1 MIGFLVVVMLA
12 VLVIRWV
19 VLHNRF
25 HDLEERIALL
35 SGFAVRQSQVKELTD
50 RLIRLEQSVAEL
62 RMRAAPVV
70 ERTEPIVAAPQP
82 VVQLVAPPRIAPPI
96 AQPTAPV
103 VTEAAVAPPPAEIPV
118 FAPVPWTRPVI
129 VPPSAP
135 QPAAPSSGDRLRA
148 FLGNDEWEALLGGS
162 LLNKVGAVVLVIGI
176 ALFLAYS
183 FGRMSAAGRASLAI
197 SASAAI
203 LGAGIWAERRAP
215 YRLFARGL
223 IGAGWAALYA
233 TAYAI
238 YALPAAR
245 IIENPFAG
253 SIVLLLV
260 AAGMIGHSLRYRAQA
275 VTATAYFA
283 AFAALAATP
292 STPFAVVSL
301 VPLAASLLY
310 LANRFEWNSMALFGL
325 VATYATCIARGS
337 SDAPLPSTQS
347 LFLAY
352 WLLFEAFDLLR
363 VRSGAA
369 PRIAPCA
376 ALRKHSA
383 GAEFIAPL
391 NAAAFL
397 ALSYMAWSQ
406 KAPEMLW
413 LAAAYGA
420 ALYLGDAIV
429 RAMLLPPSA
438 LEPDADLAARLRQG
452 SYEFS
457 LVLAAVLGGL
467 AIVGKVPGVWSSVGL
482 AAEAELLYLAGVRF
496 RAGFMRGCGMAA
508 FVFSLGRLATQ
519 DSSNGH
525 TAVLGH
531 ATWNWTPP
539 ALFHAFL
546 FYVNR
551 VLKQPNALASSM
563 ATALVAATLAAEIPE
578 RYVGASW
585 LLFALILLELGLRKR
600 LREFRLQA
608 YTLAVAGAAASA
620 YVHIASHVNMS
631 WEGLALSLA
640 AAYACAL
647 RSRWHSGALDQ
658 DERDFFAT
666 GASVAT
672 AALAAILIWNTVPA
686 AYVALAWIL
695 LALVLFEAGNR
706 ALIRELRT
714 MSWAIAAFG
723 ASALIGMHAEHFVKF
738 PSVEVWASYLAAC
751 LAAWAMTARAVV
763 WPPANLGA
771 GERGAFA
778 DLMSAAGVFAA
789 MAFVWLVLPDP
800 LVTPAW
806 AALGMA
812 MAEIGVLAST
822 ASLGFV
828 ATAVLALT
836 LARALTFDMG
846 NAALWNGLSER
857 VLSTLPP
864 IAALYSMAYRVGAR
878 IGGRIG
884 RAYLWAASATAAILI
899 AVEMPGVRVPLG
911 WTAFSLALLAV
922 GLRFRVRDLR
932 VQGYVLAVLAF
943 PLALADTYPPQVSIC
958 AAIVAGFYAAEYLIA
973 SARLAG
979 KEHNA
984 ATMFSLFG
992 TVLLA
997 ALLYGRVSGG
1007 LFTVALGLEG
1017 LALLGAGF
1025 PLRERILRLQGLALL
1040 LACILKLFV
1049 YDLRNL
1055 ETMYRILSFIA
1066 LGLIMLSVSW
1076 IYTRFRE
1083 HIRRL
1088 L

>member
-1 MIGFLVVVMLA
+1 MTGFLVLLI
-12 VLVIRWV
+12 LVGMVAGWV
-19 VLHNRF
+19 VLSNRF
-25 HDLEERIALL
+25 QNMERRLALL
-35 SGFAVRQSQVKELTD
+35 SGFAARQSEVKELTD
-50 RLIRLEQSVAEL
+50 RLTRLERSVAEL
-62 RMRAAPVV
+62 RMPAPPVFEPVEPVAEAPPVV
-70 ERTEPIVAAPQP
+70 PPVASPA
-82 VVQLVAPPRIAPPI
+82 AA
-96 AQPTAPV
+96 
-103 VTEAAVAPPPAEIPV
+103 TEAVVAPPAEIPI
-118 FAPVPWTRPVI
+118 FASVPSARPVI

-135 QPAAPSSGDRLRA
+135 VLTAPSSSDRLRA
-148 FLGNDEWEALLGGS
+148 LFGNDEWEALLGGS

-183 FGRMSAAGRASLAI
+183 FGRMTAAGRASLAI

-203 LGAGIWAERRAP
+203 LGAGIWTERRAA
-215 YRLFARGL
+215 YRIFARGL

-253 SIVLLLV
+253 SIVLLVV

-292 STPFAVVSL
+292 STPFAVASL

-310 LANRFEWNSMALFGL
+310 LANRFEWNSMALIGL

-337 SDAPLPSTQS
+337 SDASLASTQM

-352 WLLFEAFDLLR
+352 WLLFEGFDLLR
-363 VRSGAA
+363 VHKRRPADRTGSSAEW
-369 PRIAPCA
+369 IA
-376 ALRKHSA
+376 L
-383 GAEFIAPL
+383 L
-391 NAAAFL
+391 NAMAFL
-397 ALSYMAWSQ
+397 ALSYMAWSE

-420 ALYLGDAIV
+420 ALYLSDAV
-429 RAMLLPPSA
+429 ARALLPASA
-438 LEPDADLAARLRQG
+438 MEPDADLAARLRQG

-482 AAEAELLYLAGVRF
+482 ATEAELLYLAGVGF
-496 RAGFMRGCGMAA
+496 RSGFMRGCGAVA
-508 FVFSLGRLATQ
+508 FAFSLGNLATRN
-519 DSSNGH
+519 SSYSQS
-525 TAVLGH
+525 TVLGH

-563 ATALVAATLAAEIPE
+563 AAALVAAALAAEMPE
-578 RYVGASW
+578 QYAGASW
-585 LLFALILLELGLRKR
+585 LLFGLILLELGLRQR
-600 LREFRLQA
+600 LPEFRLQA
-608 YTLAVAGAAASA
+608 YVAAAGGAAASA
-620 YVHIASHVNMS
+620 YVHIAHHVNMP
-631 WEGLALSLA
+631 WEGLALALIV
-640 AAYACAL
+640 AYAYAL
-647 RSRWHSGALDQ
+647 RSRWHGGALED
-658 DERDFFAT
+658 DERDFLAA
-666 GASVAT
+666 GASAAT

-686 AYVALAWIL
+686 AYAALAWIL
-695 LALVLFEAGNR
+695 LALLLFEAGNR

-714 MSWAIAAFG
+714 MSWAIAALG
-723 ASALIGMHAEHFVKF
+723 GGEVVWTHAEHFTKF
-738 PSVEVWASYLAAC
+738 PNVDVWASYLAAC
-751 LAAWAMTARAVV
+751 LAAWAVTARVVV

-771 GERGAFA
+771 GERAAFA
-778 DLMSAAGVFAA
+778 DWMNTAGAFAA
-789 MAFVWLVLPDP
+789 MALAWLVLPDA
-800 LVTPAW
+800 LITPVW
-806 AALGMA
+806 AALGVA
-812 MAEIGVLAST
+812 VAEIGVLAST
-822 ASLGFV
+822 ASLGLPSFELV
-828 ATAVLALT
+828 GAAVLLLT
-836 LARALTFDMG
+836 LARTLTFDIG
-846 NAALWNGLSER
+846 NATLWNGLSER
-857 VLSTLPP
+857 VLSALPL
-864 IAALYSMAYRVGAR
+864 IAALYWMAYRPA
-878 IGGRIG
+878 GRIG

-899 AVEMPGVRVPLG
+899 AVEMPGVRAPLG
-911 WTAFSLALLAV
+911 WTAFSVALLAV
-922 GLRFRVRDLR
+922 GLRFGVRDLR
-932 VQGYVLAVLAF
+932 MQSYTLAVLAF
-943 PLALADTYPPQVSIC
+943 PLALADTYPPQVLIC
-958 AAIVAGFYAAEYLIA
+958 AAVVAGFYAAEYLTA
-973 SARLAG
+973 RGRLAG

-1083 HIRRL
+1083 HVRRL

>member
-1 MIGFLVVVMLA
+1 MIGFLI
-12 VLVIRWV
+12 LVIFVAV
-19 VLHNRF
+19 VTAWMVLNNRF
-25 HDLEERIALL
+25 QDMEQRLALVR
-35 SGFAVRQSQVKELTD
+35 GFAARQSEVRELTD
-50 RLIRLEQSVAEL
+50 RLTRLEQSVAAL
-62 RMRAAPVV
+62 RMPEAPVV
-70 ERTEPIVAAPQP
+70 ERAEPVTEAPQP
-82 VVQLVAPPRIAPPI
+82 VVPPVAPPRIVPPVAQSS
-96 AQPTAPV
+96 AQPTEPVAAEAP
-103 VTEAAVAPPPAEIPV
+103 VAPPPPTIP
-118 FAPVPWTRPVI
+118 TRPVI
-129 VPPSAP
+129 VPPPVP
-135 QPAAPSSGDRLRA
+135 QPAVPSSGDRLRA
-148 FLGNDEWEALLGGS
+148 LLGNDEWEALLGGS

-183 FGRMSAAGRASLAI
+183 FGRMSAAGRATLAV

-203 LGAGIWAERRAP
+203 LGAGIWTERRAA

-238 YALPAAR
+238 YALPQAR
-245 IIENPFAG
+245 IIENPFVG
-253 SIVLLLV
+253 SIGLLLV

-310 LANRFEWNSMALFGL
+310 LANRFEWNSMGLFGL

-337 SDAPLPSTQS
+337 SNAPLASTQM

-352 WLLFEAFDLLR
+352 WLLFDGFDLLR
-363 VRSGAA
+363 VRKRQSTYT
-369 PRIAPCA
+369 
-376 ALRKHSA
+376 SA
-383 GAEFIAPL
+383 EWIAPL
-391 NAAAFL
+391 NALAFL
-397 ALSYMAWSQ
+397 ALSYLAWSQ

-420 ALYLGDAIV
+420 ALYLGDAVV
-429 RAMLLPPSA
+429 RALLLPPST
-438 LEPDADLAARLRQG
+438 LEPDADLAAHLRKG

-457 LVLAAVLGGL
+457 LVLAAVLGSL

-482 AAEAELLYLAGVRF
+482 AVEAELLYLAGVGF
-496 RAGFMRGCGMAA
+496 RAGFMRGCGAAA
-508 FVFSLGRLATQ
+508 FAFSLGRLATQ
-519 DSSNGH
+519 DSSYGQS
-525 TAVLGH
+525 TVLGH

-539 ALFHAFL
+539 VLFHAFL

-551 VLKQPNALASSM
+551 VLKQPNAIASSIS
-563 ATALVAATLAAEIPE
+563 TALVAAVLAAEMPE

-600 LREFRLQA
+600 LPEFRLQA
-608 YTLAVAGAAASA
+608 YTLATAGAVASA
-620 YVHIASHVNMS
+620 YLHIADHLHIS
-631 WEGLALSLA
+631 WVGLALSLA

-647 RSRWHSGALDQ
+647 RSRWHGGALVD
-658 DERDFFAT
+658 DERHFLAT
-666 GASVAT
+666 GASAAT
-672 AALAAILIWNTVPA
+672 AVLAAILIWNTVPA
-686 AYVALAWIL
+686 EYVALAWVL

-714 MSWAIAAFG
+714 MSWAIAALGGG
-723 ASALIGMHAEHFVKF
+723 AVVWTHAEHFVKF
-738 PSVEVWASYLAAC
+738 PSVEVWVTYLAAC
-751 LAAWAMTARAVV
+751 LVAWAIAARTVV

-771 GERGAFA
+771 PERAAFA
-778 DLMSAAGVFAA
+778 DLMSAAGAFAA
-789 MAFVWLVLPDP
+789 MALVWLVLPDP

-806 AALGMA
+806 AVLGVA
-812 MAEIGVLAST
+812 VAEIGVLAST
-822 ASLGFV
+822 ASFGLASFELVG
-828 ATAVLALT
+828 AAVLALT
-836 LARALTFDMG
+836 LARTLTFDIG

-857 VLSTLPP
+857 VLSALPL
-864 IAALYSMAYRVGAR
+864 IAALYWMAHRLGAR
-878 IGGRIG
+878 TGDRIG

-899 AVEMPGVRVPLG
+899 AVEMPGVRLPLG
-911 WTAFSLALLAV
+911 WTTFSVALLAA
-922 GLRFRVRDLR
+922 GLRFRVGDLR
-932 VQGYVLAVLAF
+932 VQSYTLAVLAF

-958 AAIVAGFYAAEYLIA
+958 AAIVAGFYAAEYLA
-973 SARLAG
+973 ARARLAG
-979 KEHNA
+979 REQNA

-1083 HIRRL
+1083 HVRRL

>member
-1 MIGFLVVVMLA
+1 MIGFLV
-12 VLVIRWV
+12 LVILVAMVAGWV
-19 VLHNRF
+19 ALHNRF
-25 HDLEERIALL
+25 HNMEQRIAVL
-35 SGFAVRQSQVKELTD
+35 SGSAARQSQVKELTD
-50 RLIRLEQSVAEL
+50 RLTRLERSVAEL
-62 RMRAAPVV
+62 RMPQTPVV
-70 ERTEPIVAAPQP
+70 ERVEPVVVAPQP
-82 VVQLVAPPRIAPPI
+82 VVHPT
-96 AQPTAPV
+96 AQPSPPV
-103 VTEAAVAPPPAEIPV
+103 FTEAAVAPPAEVPV
-118 FAPVPWTRPVI
+118 FAPVPWTRPVVI
-129 VPPSAP
+129 LPPAP
-135 QPAAPSSGDRLRA
+135 KPAAPSSADRLRA

-183 FGRMSAAGRASLAI
+183 FGRMSAAGRASLAL

-203 LGAGIWAERRAP
+203 LGAGIWTERRAA

-238 YALPAAR
+238 YALPQAR
-245 IIENPFAG
+245 IIENPFVG

-292 STPFAVVSL
+292 STPFAVISL

-310 LANRFEWNSMALFGL
+310 LANRFQWNSMALFGL
-325 VATYATCIARGS
+325 AATYATCIARGS
-337 SDAPLPSTQS
+337 SDAPLASTQS

-363 VRSGAA
+363 IRGGAGLLTT
-369 PRIAPCA
+369 PRA
-376 ALRKHSA
+376 ALRKNST
-383 GAEFIAPL
+383 GVEFIAPL

-397 ALSYMAWSQ
+397 ALSYTVWSQ
-406 KAPEMLW
+406 KAPELLW

-420 ALYLGDAIV
+420 ALYLGDAIA
-429 RAMLLPPSA
+429 RALLLPPSA
-438 LEPDADLAARLRQG
+438 LARDADLTARLRQG

-496 RAGFMRGCGMAA
+496 RAGFVRGCGAAA
-508 FVFSLGRLATQ
+508 FAFSLGRLATQ
-519 DSSNGH
+519 DSSYGQS
-525 TAVLGH
+525 AVLGH

-539 ALFHAFL
+539 ALFQAFL

-551 VLKQPNALASSM
+551 ALKQPNALASSL
-563 ATALVAATLAAEIPE
+563 AAALVAAVLAAEMPAG
-578 RYVGASW
+578 YVGASW

-600 LREFRLQA
+600 LPEFRLQA
-608 YTLAVAGAAASA
+608 YALAAAGAVASA
-620 YVHIASHVNMS
+620 YAHIVYHLNMP

-647 RSRWHSGALDQ
+647 RARWHGGALGD
-658 DERDFFAT
+658 DERSMLGT
-666 GASVAT
+666 GASAAT
-672 AALAAILIWNTVPA
+672 AALAAILIWTTVPP

-714 MSWAIAAFG
+714 MSWAIAALGGG
-723 ASALIGMHAEHFVKF
+723 AVVWTHAEHFVKF
-738 PSVEVWASYLAAC
+738 AGVEVWGSYLGAC
-751 LAAWAMTARAVV
+751 LAAWAMAARAVV

-771 GERGAFA
+771 GERAAFADWMNAAGAFA
-778 DLMSAAGVFAA
+778 AMVF
-789 MAFVWLVLPDP
+789 MWLVLPDP

-806 AALGMA
+806 AVLGLA
-812 MAEIGVLAST
+812 VAEIGVLAST
-822 ASLGFV
+822 AALGLGSFELASFELV
-828 ATAVLALT
+828 GAAVLALT
-836 LARALTFDMG
+836 LARALTFDVG
-846 NAALWNGLSER
+846 NATQWNALSER
-857 VLSTLPP
+857 VLSTLPL
-864 IAALYSMAYRVGAR
+864 IAALYWMAYRPA
-878 IGGRIG
+878 GRIG
-884 RAYLWAASATAAILI
+884 RAYLWTASATAAILI
-899 AVEMPGVRVPLG
+899 AVEMPGVLLPLG
-911 WTAFSLALLAV
+911 WMVFSVALLAAA
-922 GLRFRVRDLR
+922 LRFRVRDLR
-932 VQGYVLAVLAF
+932 VQSYVLAVLAF
-943 PLALADTYPPQVSIC
+943 PLALADTEPPQVWIC
-958 AAIVAGFYAAEYLIA
+958 AAMVAGFYAAEYLTA
-973 SARLAG
+973 RARLAG
-979 KEHNA
+979 KEHHA
-984 ATMFSLFG
+984 ATMFSLLG
-992 TVLLA
+992 TCLLA

-1007 LFTVALGLEG
+1007 LFTVALGFEG

-1066 LGLIMLSVSW
+1066 LGLIMLCVSW

>member
-1 MIGFLVVVMLA
+1 MIGFLF
-12 VLVIRWV
+12 LVILVAMAAGWV

-25 HDLEERIALL
+25 YDLEQRLATLNGL
-35 SGFAVRQSQVKELTD
+35 AVRQSQVTELTD
-50 RLIRLEQSVAEL
+50 RLTRLERSVAEL
-62 RMRAAPVV
+62 RMPELRTPELPLVERAEPVV
-70 ERTEPIVAAPQP
+70 AAEPVAHPA
-82 VVQLVAPPRIAPPI
+82 
-96 AQPTAPV
+96 APV
-103 VTEAAVAPPPAEIPV
+103 VTEAAVAPPAEIPV
-118 FAPVPWTRPVI
+118 FAPVARTAPVI
-129 VPPSAP
+129 VPPLAP
-135 QPAAPSSGDRLRA
+135 RPVAPSSADRLRA

-183 FGRMSAAGRASLAI
+183 FGRMSAAGRASLALA
-197 SASAAI
+197 ASAAI
-203 LGAGIWAERRAP
+203 LGAGIWTERRAP

-245 IIENPFAG
+245 IIESPFAG

-260 AAGMIGHSLRYRAQA
+260 AAGMIGHSLRYRAQT

-310 LANRFEWNSMALFGL
+310 LANRFEWSSMALFGL
-325 VATYATCIARGS
+325 AATYATCIARGS
-337 SDAPLPSTQS
+337 SNAPLASTQS

-352 WLLFEAFDLLR
+352 WLLFEVFDLLR
-363 VRSGAA
+363 VHGGAA
-369 PRIAPCA
+369 PWA
-376 ALRKHSA
+376 ARRRNSA
-383 GAEFIAPL
+383 AEFIAPL

-397 ALSYMAWSQ
+397 ALSYLAWSQ
-406 KAPEMLW
+406 KAPELLW
-413 LAAAYGA
+413 MAAAYGA
-420 ALYLGDAIV
+420 ALYLCDAVV
-429 RAMLLPPSA
+429 RALLLPASA

-482 AAEAELLYLAGVRF
+482 AVEAELLYLAGVRF
-496 RAGFMRGCGMAA
+496 RAGFMRGCGVAA
-508 FVFSLGRLATQ
+508 FVFSLGSLAAQ
-519 DSSNGH
+519 DSSYSQS
-525 TAVLGH
+525 TVLGH

-551 VLKQPNALASSM
+551 VLKQPNKLASSM
-563 ATALVAATLAAEIPE
+563 AAVLVAAVLAAEMPE
-578 RYVGASW
+578 GYIGASW
-585 LLFALILLELGLRKR
+585 LLFALMLLELGLRKR
-600 LREFRLQA
+600 LPEFRLQA
-608 YTLAVAGAAASA
+608 YALAAAGALASV
-620 YVHIASHVNMS
+620 YVHIVYHGNMS

-647 RSRWHSGALDQ
+647 RSRWHSGALENK
-658 DERDFFAT
+658 ERDFVAM
-666 GASVAT
+666 GASAAT

-686 AYVALAWIL
+686 AYAALAWVL

-714 MSWAIAAFG
+714 MSWAIAALGGG
-723 ASALIGMHAEHFVKF
+723 ALVVTHAEHFVKF
-738 PSVEVWASYLAAC
+738 AAVEVWASYLAAC
-751 LAAWAMTARAVV
+751 LVAWAMAARAVV
-763 WPPANLGA
+763 WPPVNLGA
-771 GERGAFA
+771 RERTAFTN
-778 DLMSAAGVFAA
+778 LMSAAGAFAA

-800 LVTPAW
+800 VVTPAW
-806 AALGMA
+806 AVLGVA
-812 MAEIGVLAST
+812 VAEIGVLASAPSFGM
-822 ASLGFV
+822 ASFGFV
-828 ATAVLALT
+828 GTAVLALT

-846 NAALWNGLSER
+846 NAAQWNALSER

-864 IAALYSMAYRVGAR
+864 IAALYWMAYRA
-878 IGGRIG
+878 GGRIG
-884 RAYLWAASATAAILI
+884 RAYLWAASATAAILL
-899 AVEMPGVRVPLG
+899 AVEMSGVSAPLG
-911 WTAFSLALLAV
+911 WTAFSLALLAA

-932 VQGYVLAVLAF
+932 VQSYTLAVLAF
-943 PLALADTYPPQVSIC
+943 PLALADTDPPQVWIC
-958 AAIVAGFYAAEYLIA
+958 AAMVAGFYAAEYLIVR
-973 SARLAG
+973 ARLAG
-979 KEHNA
+979 KERNA

-997 ALLYGRVSGG
+997 ALLYGRVSGS

-1066 LGLIMLSVSW
+1066 LGLIMLCVSW

-1083 HIRRL
+1083 HVRRL